1 MTDPLQAAG
10 PVHRVAARLLPV
22 SARGEVLL
30 LQGQDPAR
38 PGELHWVSIGGAVE
52 AGESVPD
59 AAVREMREETGLV
72 VDVSRLV
79 GPIHRATHPFS
90 WDGRDYVSDN
100 HFWAVALELDLTVA
114 DAVSLAG
121 LEAAEVGN
129 VFGAAWW
136 TPEALR
142 ADGSGVTEDLPD
154 IMEAAIAAVRTE
166 REDVT

>member
-1 MTDPLQAAG
+1 MEAHLQPTG

-38 PGELHWVSIGGAVE
+38 PGDLHWVSIGGAVE
-52 AGESVPD
+52 PGESVTQ

-72 VDVSRLV
+72 VEPAALV
-79 GPIHRATHPFS
+79 GPVHRATHPFS
-90 WDGRDYVSDN
+90 WDGRDYISDN
-100 HFWAVALELDLTVA
+100 HFWAVPLELDLADA
-114 DAVSLAG
+114 DAVSFAG
-121 LEAAEVGN
+121 LESAEVGN
-129 VFGAAWW
+129 VFAAAWW

-142 ADGSGVTEDLPD
+142 ADGTGVTEDLPD
-154 IMEAAIAAVRTE
+154 IMEAAVAAVRTA